1 MAGDALS
8 GFAAKSRSLA
18 IQFKV
23 ISDPTP
29 DSITARRRSP
39 KLSEGGSDS
48 PPKRPKDRFQS
59 DPQHLTAS
67 VSPGREVV
75 DTAFGA
81 LNSCG
86 RTEEVYP
93 PIRQGQTA
101 PAEDAGFWG
110 ESTTPPAAKPLTQ
123 PTPQYGRYTTQ

>member
-1 MAGDALS
+1 MEVTPLQKG
-8 GFAAKSRSLA
+8 AKTDFS
-18 IQFKV
+18 
-23 ISDPTP
+23 
-29 DSITARRRSP
+29 SIRRHRTS
-39 KLSEGGSDS
+39 
-48 PPKRPKDRFQS
+48 
-59 DPQHLTAS
+59 S

-93 PIRQGQTA
+93 PIRQGQTEGQTA